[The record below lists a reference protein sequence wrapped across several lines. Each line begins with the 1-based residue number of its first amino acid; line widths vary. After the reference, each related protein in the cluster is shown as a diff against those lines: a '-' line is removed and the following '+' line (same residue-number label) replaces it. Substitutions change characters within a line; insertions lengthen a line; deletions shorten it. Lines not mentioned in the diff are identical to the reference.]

1 MKQLYL
7 LIILLI
13 LIGCGAT
20 KRINFQT
27 DTFMSNGLKE
37 NFEISVPS
45 DYVKATSNLE
55 IYILKKWIYEKNG
68 LLYISLDISFADS
81 PNIQNWMKCSDASTA
96 KKCTEGVDD
105 DGKYWKE
112 LLIDNLVVGYKD
124 VPMERKNEFDNAILS
139 MKKVE

>member
-7 LIILLI
+7 LIILI
-13 LIGCGAT
+13 IFIGCGST
-20 KRINFQT
+20 KRIHFQT

-55 IYILKKWIYEKNG
+55 IYILRKWIYEKNG

-81 PNIQNWMKCSDASTA
+81 PNVQNWMKCSDASDA
-96 KKCTEGVDD
+96 KKCTEGVDEE
-105 DGKYWKE
+105 GKYWKE

-124 VPMERKNEFDNAILS
+124 VPMESKKEFDRAILS